1 MRNDPSDH
9 VTQTNSVVGRGA
21 VLTCYAAF
29 AVSLAFLALLLFA
42 DHRHTTT
49 AAAKDPTDP
58 PINGFGIEE
67 LFDLLSADPAVP
79 TPRRSGCKKPRPLAR
94 AELDLKHRR

>member
-9 VTQTNSVVGRGA
+9 VTQTHAGVGRGA
-21 VLTCYAAF
+21 VLTGYAAF
-29 AVSLAFLALLLFA
+29 AVSLAFLTLLLFA

-49 AAAKDPTDP
+49 AAAKDPADP
-58 PINGFGIEE
+58 PINSFGIEE

-79 TPRRSGCKKPRPLAR
+79 APARFTCKKPRPAAR
-94 AELDLKHRR
+94 AELDPKYRR